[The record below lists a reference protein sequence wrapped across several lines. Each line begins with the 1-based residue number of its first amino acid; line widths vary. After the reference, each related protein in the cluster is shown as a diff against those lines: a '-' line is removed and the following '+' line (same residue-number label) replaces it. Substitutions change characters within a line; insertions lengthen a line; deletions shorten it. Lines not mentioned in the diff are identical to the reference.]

1 MPRRNYTEINRTE
14 ADMIIK
20 RDRLFTPAGSNRR
33 LHIYLPDNYYQTD
46 ERYPVMYFF
55 DGHNLFF
62 NEDATFGKS
71 WGLKEYLD
79 SWHKKMI
86 IVGIECSHEGNQRL
100 QEYCPYVYTGKF
112 WGVLHGTGKETLVW
126 MTEELKPDIDR
137 EFRTYAFR
145 EATGI
150 AGSSMGG
157 LMALYGVV
165 MHNHVFSKAACVSSS
180 IGPGMKELMQDI
192 SDAPISPD
200 TRVYLSWGEEEAKY
214 FGNKDLPALTTKTAQ
229 NNYTIAGLQFHDVPL
244 GYVRK
249 ESPGDAVYR
258 CIPGAFTVVLFTA
271 GLCFPVSLCLRW

>member
-1 MPRRNYTEINRTE
+1 
-14 ADMIIK
+14 MIIK
-20 RDRLFTPAGSNRR
+20 RDRLFTPAGTNRR
-33 LHIYLPDNYYQTD
+33 LHIYLPDNYYWTD
-46 ERYPVMYFF
+46 EHYPVMYFF

-137 EFRTYAFR
+137 EFRTYSFR

-165 MHNHVFSKAACVSSS
+165 MHNHIFSKAACVSSS

-229 NNYTIAGLQFHDVPL
+229 NNYTIAGLLNQR
-244 GYVRK
+244 GCATR
-249 ESPGDAVYR
+249 
-258 CIPGAFTVVLFTA
+258 VVCQYGGNHCEADWEKQVA
-271 GLCFPVSLCLRW
+271 GFMTFLWDM

>member
-1 MPRRNYTEINRTE
+1 
-14 ADMIIK
+14 MIIK
-20 RDRLFTPAGSNRR
+20 RDRLFTPAGTNRR
-33 LHIYLPDNYYQTD
+33 LHIYLPDNYYWTD

-79 SWHKKMI
+79 YWHKKMI

-165 MHNHVFSKAACVSSS
+165 MHKKMIAVHSVMNKVTGALLFALPFMLGFLHLQYSAIVICAAATFAA
-180 IGPGMKELMQDI
+180 IQEGHYIRTG
-192 SDAPISPD
+192 
-200 TRVYLSWGEEEAKY
+200 RVK
-214 FGNKDLPALTTKTAQ
+214 
-229 NNYTIAGLQFHDVPL
+229 
-244 GYVRK
+244 
-249 ESPGDAVYR
+249 
-258 CIPGAFTVVLFTA
+258 
-271 GLCFPVSLCLRW
+271 

>member
-1 MPRRNYTEINRTE
+1 
-14 ADMIIK
+14 MIIK
-20 RDRLFTPAGSNRR
+20 RDRLFTPAGTNRR
-33 LHIYLPDNYYQTD
+33 LHIYLPDNYYWTD

-137 EFRTYAFR
+137 EFRTYSFR

-157 LMALYGVV
+157 LMALYGAVCF
-165 MHNHVFSKAACVSSS
+165 NDWFSKAACVSST
-180 IGPGMKELMQDI
+180 
-192 SDAPISPD
+192 ISPCMAPLRRDIKKANIQED
-200 TRVYLSWGEEEAKY
+200 TRIYLSFGTEEAFRPHPTDPLKSRTALQNLTIQQDLRKY
-214 FGNKDLPALTTKTAQ
+214 GAATDLFCQIGGGHNEASWEKQ
-229 NNYTIAGLQFHDVPL
+229 
-244 GYVRK
+244 
-249 ESPGDAVYR
+249 
-258 CIPGAFTVVLFTA
+258 IPRFMHFL
-271 GLCFPVSLCLRW
+271 WQ